1 MGAGYGISGIGN
13 YAGDPA
19 FWNVYNQYNPNF
31 MGAKQTQEAQYAQ
44 AAQQAAAAQQGTTTT
59 ANTVTDPTFKGGE
72 IGSARSSGIGT
83 GTIVGGALAVAGGAA
98 ALICASKKGNG
109 KGVVQGFKNIWN
121 ELKGKAVSNTS
132 EKEKVTESISK
143 LLTEG
148 KGKLQT
154 CQIKNGT
161 DVVEFAGDKVKQIV
175 TKTEQKIKNVAGIR
189 VPSGIS
195 HTSKDV
201 TLNSI
206 ERAVSH
212 GGKNYKVILDKEGNV
227 IETLVKNKKGEF
239 VKAGDVKDLEKITEK
254 AQTYTADLTNV
265 KLTLPDRHGVP
276 TDVTR
281 TYNVSVRNGNV
292 VDATY
297 TVGGTTKHLTEEQC
311 KLLQEARTADIEKF
325 GRVKK
330 GYGVKPEE
338 CLYEYA
344 DANRRY
350 LFKGDSRKTVTEA
363 YDIKSKTINKPK
375 EVSQYLE
382 EHGLKDITT
391 NGKLP
396 NGAKI
401 TNAIYKSDSGN
412 IYTIKDGKIV
422 SVKIKE
428 GCRISGKKGKTH
440 TFRAG
445 ETINASGGKLDIWQ
459 NGLAINNS
467 DYEAIRA
474 LI

>member
-1 MGAGYGISGIGN
+1 MAPGYGISGIGN
-13 YAGDPA
+13 YANDAA

-31 MGAKQTQEAQYAQ
+31 MGAQQQQYAKYAQ
-44 AAQQAAAAQQGTTTT
+44 AAQQAAAQQNTTTP
-59 ANTVTDPTFKGGE
+59 TVDPTFKGGE
-72 IGSARSSGIGT
+72 IGSAKSSGIGG
-83 GTIVGGALAVAGGAA
+83 GTLAALATIGVGATATIMAFKRGKSNGFEGLKAVKEGFKSFIGKGGQKAA
-98 ALICASKKGNG
+98 AEASGSAAEN
-109 KGVVQGFKNIWN
+109 
-121 ELKGKAVSNTS
+121 
-132 EKEKVTESISK
+132 ISK
-143 LLTEG
+143 LIKEG
-148 KGKLQT
+148 KGKLKT
-154 CQIKNGT
+154 CEIKNGT
-161 DVVEFAGDKVKQIV
+161 DVIELAGDKVKQIV
-175 TKTEQKIKNVAGIR
+175 TKTEEKIKNVAGIS
-189 VPSGIS
+189 VPSGIT

-212 GGKNYKVILDKEGNV
+212 GGKDYKVILDKKGNV

-254 AQTYTADLTNV
+254 AQTYTADLKDV

-325 GRVKK
+325 GRGKS

-338 CLYEYA
+338 CIYEYTGT
-344 DANRRY
+344 NRRY
-350 LFKGDSRKTVTEA
+350 LFKGNSSKTVTEA

-382 EHGLKDITT
+382 EHGLKDVTT
-391 NGKLP
+391 TGKLP
-396 NGAKI
+396 DGAKI
-401 TNAIYKSDSGN
+401 TNATYKSDSGN

-428 GCRISGKKGKTH
+428 GCTIKGKKGKTH
-440 TFRAG
+440 TFSAG

-467 DYEAIRA
+467 DYDAMLA
-474 LI
+474 LIK

>member
-1 MGAGYGISGIGN
+1 MAPSYGISGIGN

-31 MGAKQTQEAQYAQ
+31 MGVQQPQYAQYAQ
-44 AAQQAAAAQQGTTTT
+44 AAQQQAAAQQDTTTT
-59 ANTVTDPTFKGGE
+59 ANTDPTFKGGE
-72 IGSARSSGIGT
+72 IGSAKADEIST
-83 GTIVGGALAVAGGAA
+83 GKIIGGAMAVAGSAA
-98 ALICASKKGNG
+98 TLIYASKKGNG
-109 KGVVQGFKNIWN
+109 KGVVQGFKNIWK
-121 ELKGKAVSNTS
+121 ELKGKVASNAG

-143 LLTEG
+143 LLAEG

-161 DVVEFAGDKVKQIV
+161 DVIELAGDKVKQIV
-175 TKTEQKIKNVAGIR
+175 TKTEQKVKNVAGVS
-189 VPSGIS
+189 VPAGIT
-195 HTSKDV
+195 HTSKNV

-311 KLLQEARTADIEKF
+311 KLLQEAKNADIEKF

-330 GYGVKPEE
+330 GYGIKPEE
-338 CLYEYA
+338 CIYEYTGT
-344 DANRRY
+344 NRRY
-350 LFKGDSRKTVTEA
+350 LFKGNSNKTVTEA
-363 YDIKSKTINKPK
+363 YDIKAKTINKPK

-382 EHGLKDITT
+382 EHSLKDITT
-391 NGKLP
+391 TGKLP
-396 NGAKI
+396 DGAKI
-401 TNAIYKSDSGN
+401 TNATYKSESGN
-412 IYTIKDGKIV
+412 TYTIKNGKIV

-428 GCRISGKKGKTH
+428 GCTINGKKGKTH

-467 DYEAIRA
+467 DYDAVRA